1 MPEKLLEEVKN
12 NLIDLYLK
20 VKIRKTIETIT
31 IDSDF
36 LDNEK
41 KNLSILSPLDIII
54 YIKTHLQILI
64 DIQVSE
70 KLNELRNNP
79 LLINEQ
85 YGINCSENNYE
96 TLLRRYEGDI
106 RNYIKIENMLK
117 IHIDDLNYKI
127 EQLEKTIENLRNKN
141 LPINNNILEYQKKID
156 NLTTIVK
163 NYEKSNLII
172 PELEKK
178 IKFQKIE
185 LDKMDEYYKNKIKSF
200 NKKIEK
206 YEKNENKD
214 NSFNTKKI
222 QISNY
227 NSYKTNTNNNIN
239 SNINNNNTTLKKKK
253 KLHNSIISN
262 NDSSFLMITNNNFY
276 NSPKFNTMT
285 QRSLYNYD
293 SCDKDKST
301 DYFSSN
307 KTLNKNIKNNFSSS
321 KKNNVTKKM
330 ILQNKSSNIC
340 KKRIQKIP
348 KSTSNIISKKNSII
362 IDKYNNNYINQ
373 LISNKNKKI
382 RLNKSN
388 SNSNICR
395 DLNTTLSNITIEKI
409 PSCVNYIN
417 IYSTLN
423 NNNNNKT
430 INNNK
435 NNNKLNEN
443 NIIGNSNLKRSSTEK
458 KYPNEKLNKSLLP
471 RKKSNSRSKT
481 KSFVNKYN

>member
-1 MPEKLLEEVKN
+1 MEEILSEIKN

-41 KNLSILSPLDIII
+41 KNLNKLSALDIIK

-64 DIQVSE
+64 EIQVSE
-70 KLNELRNNP
+70 KLNELKNDPN
-79 LLINEQ
+79 LINENFNE
-85 YGINCSENNYE
+85 INNNINNYE
-96 TLLRRYEGDI
+96 ILLRRYEADI

-117 IHIDDLNYKI
+117 IHIDDLNFK
-127 EQLEKTIENLRNKN
+127 IENLEKKIENLKNKN
-141 LPINNNILEYQKKID
+141 FNNNILEYQKKID
-156 NLTTIVK
+156 NLTNIVK

-185 LDKMDEYYKNKIKSF
+185 LDKMDEYYKNKIKIY

-206 YEKNENKD
+206 YEKND
-214 NSFNTKKI
+214 SFINKKI

-227 NSYKTNTNNNIN
+227 NSYKSNT
-239 SNINNNNTTLKKKK
+239 NNNNTTLKKKK
-253 KLHNSIISN
+253 KIENSIISNN

-285 QRSLYNYD
+285 QRSLCNYD
-293 SCDKDKST
+293 SCEKEKST
-301 DYFSSN
+301 DYKTKN
-307 KTLNKNIKNNFSSS
+307 KKNNYSTS
-321 KKNNVTKKM
+321 KKNNLTKKIM
-330 ILQNKSSNIC
+330 LQNKNLN
-340 KKRIQKIP
+340 KKALQKIP
-348 KSTSNIISKKNSII
+348 KSTSNICSSKNSMI
-362 IDKYNNNYINQ
+362 IDNHNNNNINK
-373 LISNKNKKI
+373 LLSNKNKKI

-395 DLNTTLSNITIEKI
+395 DLNTTLSNINIEKI

-417 IYSTLN
+417 IYST
-423 NNNNNKT
+423 
-430 INNNK
+430 INNNHDKEIINKKFSKFNNNHHLK
-435 NNNKLNEN
+435 NN
-443 NIIGNSNLKRSSTEK
+443 SNFKRCSTER
-458 KYPNEKLNKSLLP
+458 KLINDNLNTTLP
-471 RKKSNSRSKT
+471 PKRKSNSRSKT
-481 KSFVNKYN
+481 KSFVNKFI